1 MDLGAGTWV
10 VLRKTQYRR
19 GVNGPELYLLAQQ
32 LLKIADGAM
41 PDGTRNKVSP
51 AARLVLSDVVRNLG
65 TTAGDI
71 AERTG
76 LQASQVADLVDDLI
90 QAGLLTQ
97 DEGRLGVRR
106 DGPVL
111 GMNGGGKELPAIDK
125 PLGAELGTTD
135 PAGVSEVASMLES
148 LARRLGSGR
157 ILAGVTD
164 FDAAY
169 RGTPPWDTGRPQP
182 AFAELAHA
190 GAVTGRVLD
199 VGCGTG
205 EHALLA
211 ASLGL
216 AATGIDASPTAISLA
231 REKAASRGLTATFTV
246 HDALD
251 LGSLGSRFDTVIDS
265 ALFHV
270 FNDAERAR
278 YVDSLASAIPAR
290 GRYYMICFSDR
301 QPAGCG
307 PRRVSEEEIRSAFAS
322 GWRVDAIEPA
332 TLEVTFAPEGVR
344 AWRVSLTRV

>member
-1 MDLGAGTWV
+1 
-10 VLRKTQYRR
+10 
-19 GVNGPELYLLAQQ
+19 VNGPELYLLAQQ

-41 PDGTRNKVSP
+41 PDGARDNVSP

-65 TTAGDI
+65 ATAGDI

-76 LQASQVADLVDDLI
+76 LKASQVADLVDDLI

-97 DEGRLGVRR
+97 DKGRLGVRR
-106 DGPVL
+106 DGAF
-111 GMNGGGKELPAIDK
+111 GGKELPAIDK
-125 PLGAELGTTD
+125 PLAAELGTTD
-135 PAGVSEVASMLES
+135 PAGVSEVASTLEN

-157 ILAGVTD
+157 VLAGVTD

-182 AFAELAHA
+182 AFEGLAHA
-190 GAVTGRVLD
+190 GAFTGRVLD

-216 AATGIDASPTAISLA
+216 AATGVDTSPTAISLA

-251 LGSLGSRFDTVIDS
+251 LGSLGSQFDTVIDS

-278 YVDSLASAIPAR
+278 YVDSLASVVPAG

-301 QPAGCG
+301 QPPGFG
-307 PRRVSEEEIRSAFAS
+307 PRRVSDEEVRSAFAS
-322 GWRVDAIEPA
+322 GWRVDAIEPV
-332 TLEVTFAPEGVR
+332 TLEVTLTPEGVR
-344 AWRVSLTRV
+344 ASLASLTRV